1 MFKSVN
7 EKVIHA
13 QMAIKQT
20 HFAFEDVGSLRCRFI
35 EVDVFS
41 NT

>member
-20 HFAFEDVGSLRCRFI
+20 HFAFEDVGSLI
-35 EVDVFS
+35 LG
-41 NT
+41 